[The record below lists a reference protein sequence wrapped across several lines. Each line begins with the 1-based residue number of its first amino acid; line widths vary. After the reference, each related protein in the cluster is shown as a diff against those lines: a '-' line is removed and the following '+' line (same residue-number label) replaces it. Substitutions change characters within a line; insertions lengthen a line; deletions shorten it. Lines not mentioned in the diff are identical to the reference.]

1 MFLTPAL
8 FKGQLY
14 LYHISNSA
22 GFSQALLLGATAYS
36 SVSFRYFLVGISK
49 EKNFSH
55 ITRILLSH
63 LINLTKLLKMN
74 LHFIIF
80 LLRLCNLVCEYQQGT
95 DGTILVF

>member
-49 EKNFSH
+49 EKKIFSH
-55 ITRILLSH
+55 NQNTVVTFNKFNKTSQNESSFHNIFITA
-63 LINLTKLLKMN
+63 
-74 LHFIIF
+74 
-80 LLRLCNLVCEYQQGT
+80 V
-95 DGTILVF
+95 